1 MDNGLSIFIEFEML
15 FDEDYGLIRTLVNKF
30 KNSQYLNT
38 EYLKHVSFKNL
49 INDLLSQEV
58 RDPLKLAI
66 ADGINYKSIY
76 DDIERDDKFK
86 ELIVKNSYPLK
97 KMISC
102 MKYSKA
108 LSLDDSYSV
117 TVCCNNKYE
126 VERLKDIG
134 FEVKVIMYE
143 PELDVSKYDCLYIKE
158 GTHLKSK
165 YKNVSQKHIYIANYN
180 YNCDSSKDLLPKN
193 EIIAYSIDSDLKII
207 DIY

>member
-1 MDNGLSIFIEFEML
+1 MDNGLNIFIEFEML

-38 EYLKHVSFKNL
+38 EYLKHVSFKKL
-49 INDLLSQEV
+49 INDLLTQEV

-66 ADGINYKSIY
+66 ADGINYQSIY
-76 DDIERDDKFK
+76 DDIERDDNFK

-108 LSLDDSYSV
+108 LSLDDSYTV

-126 VERLKDIG
+126 VERLKDIEE
-134 FEVKVIMYE
+134 F
-143 PELDVSKYDCLYIKE
+143 
-158 GTHLKSK
+158 
-165 YKNVSQKHIYIANYN
+165 
-180 YNCDSSKDLLPKN
+180 
-193 EIIAYSIDSDLKII
+193 
-207 DIY
+207 

>member
-1 MDNGLSIFIEFEML
+1 MDNGLNIFIEFEML

-38 EYLKHVSFKNL
+38 EYLKHVSFKKL
-49 INDLLSQEV
+49 INDLLTQEV

-66 ADGINYKSIY
+66 ADGINYQSIY
-76 DDIERDDKFK
+76 DDIERDDNFK

-108 LSLDDSYSV
+108 LSLDDSYTV

-134 FEVKVIMYE
+134 FKVDVIMYE
-143 PELDVSKYDCLYIKE
+143 PELDLSKYDCLYIKE
-158 GTHLKSK
+158 GINLKSK

-180 YNCDSSKDLLPKN
+180 YNCDSDKDLLPKN